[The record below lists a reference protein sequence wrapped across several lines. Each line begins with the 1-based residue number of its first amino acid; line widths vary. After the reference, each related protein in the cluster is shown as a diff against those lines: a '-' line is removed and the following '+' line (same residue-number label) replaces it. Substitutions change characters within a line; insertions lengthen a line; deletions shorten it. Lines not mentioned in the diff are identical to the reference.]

1 MLARLQKS
9 LVVALLLASTTS
21 LVILTHLG
29 HPGWGACAALSIVFG
44 YALFLGIEF
53 ALLHVVQQESGPAP
67 RARLNQLL
75 RAWWGEVATAPKV
88 FFWRQPFRSNVEPDH
103 IPGHAIG
110 QRGVVFVHGFV
121 CNRGL
126 WNPWMRELRARK
138 IPFIAVNL
146 EPLFGSI
153 NHYPQIIEDAVARL
167 EASTG
172 SQVTLVGHSMGGLA
186 IRAWLRQFDADARV
200 HRVITIGS
208 PHQGTWLARYG
219 HTVNGKEMR
228 LRSAWLADL
237 AAAEPPA
244 RATRFT
250 CFYGHCDNI
259 VFPAVS
265 GTLPGAQNL
274 HVPGT
279 AHVQM
284 AFQAVVFNEV
294 WRWLS
299 ATADAPTADRPVLAA
314 AAR

>member
-1 MLARLQKS
+1 MLARLQKV
-9 LVVALLLASTTS
+9 LVFALVLASTLW

-29 HPGWGACAALSIVFG
+29 HPAWGFCAALLILFG

-53 ALLHVVQQESGPAP
+53 ALLNAVQQESGPAP
-67 RARLNQLL
+67 RARMKQLL
-75 RAWWGEVATAPKV
+75 RAWWGEIVTAPQV
-88 FFWRQPFRSNVEPDH
+88 FFWRQPFRSHVEPDH
-103 IPGHAIG
+103 VPADALG

-126 WNPWMRELRARK
+126 WNPWMRELRVRK
-138 IPFIAVNL
+138 TPFIAINL

-153 NHYPQIIEDAVARL
+153 NHYPRIIEDAVSRL

-172 SQVTLVGHSMGGLA
+172 GTVTLVGHSMGGLA
-186 IRAWLRQFDADARV
+186 IRAWLRQFNADARV
-200 HRVITIGS
+200 HHVITIGT
-208 PHQGTWLARYG
+208 PHQGTWLARCG

-228 LRSAWLADL
+228 LRSAWLMDL
-237 AAAEPPA
+237 AGSEPNTRAA
-244 RATRFT
+244 RFT

-299 ATADAPTADRPVLAA
+299 ASTDASMAEPPVLAT

>member
-1 MLARLQKS
+1 MLARLQKL
-9 LVVALLLASTTS
+9 LVVALLLASALW
-21 LVILTHLG
+21 LVILTRLG
-29 HPGWGACAALSIVFG
+29 HPGWAICAALLIMFG

-53 ALLHVVQQESGPAP
+53 VLLHAMQEESGLAP
-67 RARLNQLL
+67 RARVSQLL
-75 RAWWGEVATAPKV
+75 QAWRGEVVTAPRV

-103 IPGHAIG
+103 VPDQAIG

-126 WNPWMRELRARK
+126 WNPWMKELRARK
-138 IPFIAVNL
+138 TPFIAVNL

-153 NHYPQIIEDAVARL
+153 DHYPGIIEAAVARI
-167 EASTG
+167 EAATG
-172 SQVTLVGHSMGGLA
+172 GPVTLVGHSMGGLA
-186 IRAWLRQFDADARV
+186 IRAWLLQFDADDRV
-200 HRVITIGS
+200 HRVVTIGS

-228 LRSAWLADL
+228 LRSAWLTEL
-237 AAAEPPA
+237 AAAEPAA
-244 RATRFT
+244 RASRFT

-299 ATADAPTADRPVLAA
+299 ASAETSAAEPPVLAA